1 MKSIV
6 KFALLAAASTLPFA
20 AMQPVQAQG
29 TKVLKVALFTP
40 KPSSSSR
47 WFLAKEK
54 WIAEKSGGSLKLQLF
69 FGSSMGPMPRHHDL
83 ARTGVADMS
92 FFQQGV
98 TRGRFPLTELFHV
111 PYLFPAGF
119 KGSITGAKVAA
130 EVMDQYIRPE
140 HEKVGTKVLWV
151 VFNRPSGVY
160 DSKIPIRSLADLKGR
175 RYRAPT
181 PTDVIMMKSLGALPI
196 GMPATHMAESLQK
209 GTIDGVVTDPM
220 GIFAFRLGTL
230 VKYYTN
236 TFVSAISFGL
246 ALNPK
251 TYDGLSS
258 AHRALVD
265 ELGSKQAGPEM
276 ATLSW
281 NDYPA
286 FTNYMAKLKF
296 KTIQMKAGEES
307 KMRASA
313 AKVVEGRIASL
324 EKAGHPAR
332 VFYTKIKALSE
343 KFAKE

>member
-1 MKSIV
+1 MTV
-6 KFALLAAASTLPFA
+6 AGTPTVEAA
-20 AMQPVQAQG
+20 

-40 KPSSSSR
+40 KPSSTSR
-47 WFLAKEK
+47 WFLAKQK
-54 WIAEKSGGSLKLQLF
+54 WLTEASKGSLELQLF

-98 TRGRFPLTELFHV
+98 TRGRFPLTELFHT
-111 PYLFPAGF
+111 PYLFPPGA
-119 KGSITGAKVAA
+119 KGSITGSRVVA

-140 HEKVGTKVLWV
+140 HEKVGTKILWV

-160 DSKIPIRSLADLKGR
+160 DAKKPIRAVADLKGR

-196 GMPATHMAESLQK
+196 GMPATHMAENLQK

-251 TYDGLSS
+251 AYDGLSA
-258 AHRALVD
+258 AHKALID
-265 ELGSKQAGPEM
+265 ELGSKKAGPEM
-276 ATLSW
+276 AALAW

-286 FTNYMAKLKF
+286 FTNYMSGLKI
-296 KTIQMKAGEES
+296 KTITMKPGEEA
-307 KMRASA
+307 KMRKAA
-313 AKVVEGRIASL
+313 AKVVEGRIATL

-332 VFYTKIKALSE
+332 EFYGKIKALSD
-343 KFAKE
+343 KFSKE

>member
-1 MKSIV
+1 MKSIS
-6 KFALLAAASTLPFA
+6 KCALIAAVGMLPFA
-20 AMQPVQAQG
+20 GAQPVQAQAA
-29 TKVLKVALFTP
+29 KVLKIAIFTP

-54 WIAEKSGGSLKLQLF
+54 WIAKKSKGSLKLQLF

-98 TRGRFPLTELFHV
+98 TRGRFPLTELFHT
-111 PYLFPAGF
+111 PYLFPPGA
-119 KGSITGAKVAA
+119 KGSITGSKVSA
-130 EVMDQYIRPE
+130 EVMDEYIRPE

-160 DSKIPIRSLADLKGR
+160 DAKKPIRTVADLKGR

-251 TYDGLSS
+251 SYDGLSK
-258 AHRALVD
+258 AHRALLD
-265 ELGSKQAGPEM
+265 ELGSKQAGPDM
-276 ATLSW
+276 AALSW
-281 NDYPA
+281 NDYPVYLK
-286 FTNYMAKLKF
+286 YMAGLKF
-296 KTIQMKAGEES
+296 ETVTMKPGEEA
-307 KMRASA
+307 KMRAAA
-313 AKVVEGRIASL
+313 AKVVEGRIQSM

-332 VFYTKIKALSE
+332 KFYNK
-343 KFAKE
+343 

>member
-1 MKSIV
+1 MKYIV

-196 GMPATHMAESLQK
+196 GAT
-209 GTIDGVVTDPM
+209 
-220 GIFAFRLGTL
+220 R
-230 VKYYTN
+230 
-236 TFVSAISFGL
+236 
-246 ALNPK
+246 
-251 TYDGLSS
+251 
-258 AHRALVD
+258 
-265 ELGSKQAGPEM
+265 
-276 ATLSW
+276 
-281 NDYPA
+281 
-286 FTNYMAKLKF
+286 KLF
-296 KTIQMKAGEES
+296 PI
-307 KMRASA
+307 
-313 AKVVEGRIASL
+313 
-324 EKAGHPAR
+324 
-332 VFYTKIKALSE
+332 
-343 KFAKE
+343 